1 MQIEAQVLL
10 AQIDE
15 LIKKHQ
21 IPNLPDA
28 PSEFLLGVYEVQIMV
43 LNMELEELKRM
54 EEYSKSYNGGKV

>member
-54 EEYSKSYNGGKV
+54 DEMYNQMNKEEV